1 MAAKAGGICA
11 VTAWLFYRSAKALV
25 FLIPLGIWNFQ
36 KFKRECARNK
46 QNAFLLQF
54 KEMIQNMATMLNT
67 GYSVENALR
76 ETQKELALLYSEKE
90 VISQELA
97 VMVRQIRVQIPV
109 EQVLDDFAGR
119 VKLEDVKT
127 FSAVFSAGKR
137 SGGDLV
143 DIIHST
149 SVQMSGK
156 IEVKR
161 EIETLLA
168 AKRYEFKVMS
178 MIPYGII
185 FYMGIS
191 FPEFMSC
198 LYGNVIGMG
207 VMTVCLAIY
216 TGASALGAKI
226 VNIEV

>member
-1 MAAKAGGICA
+1 M
-11 VTAWLFYRSAKALV
+11 TAWLFYHSVRAAI
-25 FLIPLGIWNFQ
+25 FLIPLGVWNFR
-36 KFKRECARNK
+36 KLKRECERRK

-54 KEMIQNMATMLNT
+54 KEMIQNMATVLNT

-76 ETQKELALLYSEKE
+76 ETQKELALLYPEKE
-90 VISQELA
+90 MISRELA
-97 VMVRQIRVQIPV
+97 VMVRQIRMQLPV
-109 EQVLDDFAGR
+109 EQVLEEFAAR

-127 FSAVFSAGKR
+127 FSTVFAAGKR
-137 SGGDLV
+137 SGGDLME
-143 DIIHST
+143 IIHST
-149 SVQMSGK
+149 SIQMSGK

-178 MIPYGII
+178 VIPYGII
-185 FYMGIS
+185 FYMGLS

-198 LYGNVIGMG
+198 LYGNVIGIG
-207 VMTVCLAIY
+207 VMTICLAIY